1 MEKSIGTFFFKHN
14 YATESDARLV
24 ELIAAGN
31 QKAFE
36 ELIHRYQRA
45 VINFAFRFIGNREDA
60 KDIAQDTFIRF
71 FQAANR
77 YEPSAQF
84 KTYLFR
90 ITTNLC
96 IDFKQKKK
104 PEYTDE
110 LPEVP
115 FSSTPFKELHQ
126 KEISE
131 AIAKAVQSLP
141 ENQRIALLLHH
152 FEGMKYAEISEIMN
166 TTVSA
171 VESLLVRAKKTL
183 RKKLKSLQ

>member
-1 MEKSIGTFFFKHN
+1 MEKRIGTFFFKHN
-14 YATESDARLV
+14 YTAESDARLV
-24 ELIAAGN
+24 ELITTGN

-45 VINFAFRFIGNREDA
+45 VINFAFRFIGSREDA
-60 KDIAQDTFIRF
+60 KDIAQETFIRF

-96 IDFKQKKK
+96 IDFKEKKK
-104 PEYTDE
+104 PEYMDE
-110 LPEVP
+110 LPETYS
-115 FSSTPFKELHQ
+115 SSTPFKELHQ

-131 AIAKAVQSLP
+131 TISKAVHSLP
-141 ENQRIALLLHH
+141 ENQRVALLLHH
-152 FEGMKYAEISEIMN
+152 FEGMKYAEIAGVMN
-166 TTVSA
+166 TSVSA

-183 RKKLKSLQ
+183 REKLKLFQ